1 MSADS
6 SVKAN
11 VGPTPDPGQD
21 PVLFLDYDGV
31 LHPDEVYLERGRPV
45 LRARGELF
53 IWVPLLEAALAPH
66 PRVRIVLSTSWA
78 RELRFATARDR
89 LPPGLRARVIGA
101 TWHSTMGRVDGISLG
116 RTTWWD
122 QATRYEQI
130 RRYVNRAGL
139 RAWVA
144 IDDRP
149 EGWAEADRG
158 CLVRTHSSRGLS
170 EMRVMDELAGQLERI
185 CKHGRDE
192 S

>member
-1 MSADS
+1 MSAALS
-6 SVKAN
+6 LSVNA
-11 VGPTPDPGQD
+11 GPIKD

-53 IWVPLLEAALAPH
+53 VWAPLLEAALAPH
-66 PRVRIVLSTSWA
+66 PRVCIVLSTSWA

-89 LPPGLRARVIGA
+89 LPPGLRTRVIGA
-101 TWHSTMGRVDGISLG
+101 TWHNSMGRVDGIALG
-116 RTTWWD
+116 STTWWD

-149 EGWAEADRG
+149 EGWDEADRG

-170 EMRVMDELAGQLERI
+170 ETRVMDELAGQLERI